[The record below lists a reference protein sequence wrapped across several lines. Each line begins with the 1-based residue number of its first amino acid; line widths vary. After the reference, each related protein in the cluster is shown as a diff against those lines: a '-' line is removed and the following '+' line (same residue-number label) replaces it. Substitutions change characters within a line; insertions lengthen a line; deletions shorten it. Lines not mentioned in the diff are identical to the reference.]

1 METKLFSDRSKALI
15 ARAKA
20 ILPSRAQLRAIVA
33 ADQSSP
39 AALRRS
45 HLVYLGIAGTLLGYA
60 VGLVTLLLSA
70 YGCTGVPFGAMVAS
84 YFAHPLLLLLNLL
97 PAALLLWLFAF
108 LAGHLWVGAAVSG
121 TVCAVL
127 GIINYYKIYLRG
139 DPLTMSDMLLAR
151 TMQGIIDRYELTV
164 SAGIVLTVL
173 AMLVITVTA
182 ARFCRR
188 LLLAPKQRLCA
199 AAAVAALSAALY
211 FGAYTNDALYDSIE
225 NDELINPWSAAE
237 VYTSRGFLLP
247 LLHTTPELYKPSVE
261 EYSPETAEDILKRY
275 EDADIPAEKAVTV
288 MGVMLEAFC
297 DLTDF
302 PVLATLPDVQSVYA
316 PWHALEEESIHGN
329 LLTDI
334 FAGGTVESEW
344 AFLTGTSRRDAY
356 VKPLDSYVRYFNAQ
370 GYDTHYSHP
379 GYEWFYERRSVN
391 EYLGFDESFFTEDG
405 FGRLV
410 DPYYAAWHSD
420 KQLVNYLLAD
430 LDGAEGAK
438 RFSFAVSYQ
447 NHGPYS
453 GGGASKNAFVREAE
467 SGCNILN
474 AYLHGIAES
483 IREYVRLTE
492 ELNKRETPVVLVL
505 FGDHKPWLGNDSSV
519 YREMGVSFD
528 FSTLTG
534 LENYHATPYLIWANE
549 AAKAVLGS
557 DFSGAGGDFSP
568 CFLMPRLFDACGWE
582 GPAFMQLARE
592 VRAVTPLVHSS
603 GLYLVDGELTMTLSE
618 AGEELMQAFLLAQ
631 AYREHDFVD
640 TAPPKDTN
648 GIGAD
653 PYAVPPDAQNVPAPK
668 PVLPPTPVAP
678 VTPNTDD
685 PYAVAPDVNDPYAA
699 APDTDDPYAA
709 APDTDD
715 PYAVAPDAEDPYAVT
730 PDTDDPYAAVP
741 DTDAPYTAAPDAQ
754 SPAKGED
761 AGAGNS
767 IEIPAPEILTPEAG
781 EVSPTLPP
789 AEEVPPQENAP
800 AVPAESVVPTI

>member
-1 METKLFSDRSKALI
+1 METNSFSDRSRALI

-108 LAGHLWVGAAVSG
+108 LAGHLWVGAALSG

-173 AMLVITVTA
+173 AMLAIVAAA

-199 AAAVAALSAALY
+199 AAAVVLLSAALY
-211 FGAYTNDALYDSIE
+211 FGAYANDALYDSIE
-225 NDELINPWSAAE
+225 NDQLINPWSAAE

-261 EYSPETAEDILKRY
+261 EYSPETAEDILRRY

-302 PVLATLPDVQSVYA
+302 PALANLPDVAAAYA
-316 PWHALEEESIHGN
+316 PWHALEEESISGD
-329 LLTDI
+329 LITDI

-344 AFLTGTSRRDAY
+344 AFLTGSSRRDAY

-405 FGRLV
+405 FGDIV
-410 DPYYAAWHSD
+410 DPYVAAWHSD
-420 KQLVNYLLAD
+420 KQLVDYLLAD

-467 SGCNILN
+467 SGLGEESCNILN
-474 AYLHGIAES
+474 AYLSGIAES

-603 GLYLVDGELTMTLSE
+603 GLYLVDGKLTMTLSE
-618 AGEELMQAFLLAQ
+618 AGEALMQAFLLAQ

-653 PYAVPPDAQNVPAPK
+653 PYAVPPDAQNAPAPK

-685 PYAVAPDVNDPYAA
+685 PY
-699 APDTDDPYAA
+699 T
-709 APDTDD
+709 
-715 PYAVAPDAEDPYAVT
+715 VAPDA
-730 PDTDDPYAAVP
+730 DDPYTV
-741 DTDAPYTAAPDAQ
+741 APDA
-754 SPAKGED
+754 
-761 AGAGNS
+761 
-767 IEIPAPEILTPEAG
+767 
-781 EVSPTLPP
+781 
-789 AEEVPPQENAP
+789 
-800 AVPAESVVPTI
+800 

>member
-1 METKLFSDRSKALI
+1 
-15 ARAKA
+15 
-20 ILPSRAQLRAIVA
+20 
-33 ADQSSP
+33 
-39 AALRRS
+39 
-45 HLVYLGIAGTLLGYA
+45 
-60 VGLVTLLLSA
+60 
-70 YGCTGVPFGAMVAS
+70 
-84 YFAHPLLLLLNLL
+84 
-97 PAALLLWLFAF
+97 
-108 LAGHLWVGAAVSG
+108 
-121 TVCAVL
+121 
-127 GIINYYKIYLRG
+127 
-139 DPLTMSDMLLAR
+139 
-151 TMQGIIDRYELTV
+151 
-164 SAGIVLTVL
+164 
-173 AMLVITVTA
+173 
-182 ARFCRR
+182 
-188 LLLAPKQRLCA
+188 
-199 AAAVAALSAALY
+199 
-211 FGAYTNDALYDSIE
+211 
-225 NDELINPWSAAE
+225 
-237 VYTSRGFLLP
+237 
-247 LLHTTPELYKPSVE
+247 ELYKPSVE
-261 EYSPETAEDILKRY
+261 EYSPESAEDTLKRY

-302 PVLATLPDVQSVYA
+302 PALANLPDVAAAYA

-467 SGCNILN
+467 SGLGEESCNILN

-592 VRAVTPLVHSS
+592 VRAMTPLVHSS

-640 TAPPKDTN
+640 TAPPKPPKSESNTPAPQPN
-648 GIGAD
+648 PQPVVPPAPIVPVD
-653 PYAVPPDAQNVPAPK
+653 PYTVTPDADN
-668 PVLPPTPVAP
+668 
-678 VTPNTDD
+678 
-685 PYAVAPDVNDPYAA
+685 PYAVAPDV
-699 APDTDDPYAA
+699 
-709 APDTDD
+709 DD
-715 PYAVAPDAEDPYAVT
+715 PYAVAPDADDPYAVT
-730 PDTDDPYAAVP
+730 PDADATYA
-741 DTDAPYTAAPDAQ
+741 AAPDTQ
-754 SPAKGED
+754 SPEEGED
-761 AGAGNS
+761 AGDPMD
-767 IEIPAPEILTPEAG
+767 IPAPEILTPEAG
-781 EVSPTLPP
+781 EVSPTPPPAESSAAKPPSAADGAADALPAEGDSPAQSGAETPAAPSTDLPP
-789 AEEVPPQENAP
+789 A
-800 AVPAESVVPTI
+800 PTT